1 MSTFTRQITA
11 DELFAMPKGNVRREL
26 VRGEVR
32 EMAPAGSNHG
42 SVTNR
47 FAFLLSRHVYAH
59 DLGEVFAAE
68 TGFRLRTDP
77 DTVRGADVS
86 FIAKSRIPKDGAPV
100 GFWPGAP
107 DLAVEVVSPGDTL
120 EEVEEK
126 VDEYLSAGARMVI
139 VITPR
144 RKTAT
149 VHRPGANPLVLREGD
164 VLDAGDV
171 VSGFRCPIA
180 DIFA

>member
-1 MSTFTRQITA
+1 MSTSTRPITA
-11 DELFAMPKGNVRREL
+11 AELFAMPNNARREL

-32 EMAPAGSNHG
+32 EMTPAGSTHG

-47 FAFLLSRHVYAH
+47 FAFLLSRHVYEH
-59 DLGEVFAAE
+59 ELGEVFAAE
-68 TGFRLRTDP
+68 TGFRLRSNP
-77 DTVRGADVS
+77 DTVRGADVA
-86 FIAKSRIPKDGAPV
+86 FISKARIPKDGPPA

-126 VDEYLSAGARMVI
+126 VDDYLSAGARMVI

-144 RKTAT
+144 RKTLT
-149 VHRPGANPLVLREGD
+149 IHRPGANPVILREGD

-171 VSGFRCPIA
+171 VPGFRCKLS
-180 DIFA
+180 DIFV

>member
-1 MSTFTRQITA
+1 MSTSTRHVTA
-11 DELFAMPKGNVRREL
+11 AELFAMPNNARREL

-47 FAFLLSRHVYAH
+47 FAYYLSRHVYAN

-68 TGFRLRTDP
+68 TGFRLQKNP

-86 FIAKSRIPKDGAPV
+86 FIAKARIPKDGAPI

-126 VDEYLSAGARMVI
+126 VDDYLSAGARMVV

-144 RKTAT
+144 RRTVT
-149 VHRPGANPLVLREGD
+149 VHRPGANPVILRGAN
-164 VLDAGDV
+164 VLDAADV
-171 VSGFRCPIA
+171 VPGFLCKIS
-180 DIFA
+180 DIFV